1 MKRRLVPVLGSSL
14 VLWAVTASAAAIAP
28 DNNPSLSVALA
39 PVRVVVA
46 AYAERFSSWSF
57 RCEFKGDTS
66 EPEAVRF
73 NVWDDSF
80 KNLTVWNPPRRAP
93 TWSIIATREE
103 LERMHLGVRAKR
115 GLWLGGPGST
125 CSVESMKTGEELSF
139 DDAWVV
145 FGDILRKQQAAAADR
160 EEARRR
166 AIRER
171 LGIAQE
177 KVDRL
182 SQTH

>member
-1 MKRRLVPVLGSSL
+1 
-14 VLWAVTASAAAIAP
+14 
-28 DNNPSLSVALA
+28 
-39 PVRVVVA
+39 
-46 AYAERFSSWSF
+46 
-57 RCEFKGDTS
+57 
-66 EPEAVRF
+66 
-73 NVWDDSF
+73 
-80 KNLTVWNPPRRAP
+80 
-93 TWSIIATREE
+93 
-103 LERMHLGVRAKR
+103 MHLGVRAKR